1 MNGKDQGLHIDCSNN
16 TQQRRRVSGGGS
28 SNLSCEHGTETGLE
42 STEDQDQRAI
52 AATRLAFRYRQ
63 KVTFCE
69 LMAIPVM
76 FGETDDAC
84 VQSAPAL
91 PPCSSQWDVMHDALR
106 NWAPEGVRFNLLR
119 QLPWVTQF
127 EHWEPET
134 TRFLLEHALPGGAT
148 LRQELALSAHQ
159 ATHPPASRLGFVLVL
174 ASSERGWPR
183 RYLIRLQADERH
195 RAVLRFVL
203 EADGA
208 RVANLGSVLPASE
221 AITQGVCDWLTLEIE
236 LSGHDTWNL
245 HLDRADADR
254 RWIHLSRAGEP
265 SSLLRVPLRTH
276 LTGSTGLSRIASHMG
291 LLAARQSEVQQ

>member
-1 MNGKDQGLHIDCSNN
+1 MSGKGQGLHVDCSNDA
-16 TQQRRRVSGGGS
+16 QQRRRVSDGSS
-28 SNLSCEHGTETGLE
+28 SNLTCEHGIETGLE
-42 STEDQDQRAI
+42 STENLDQRAI

-63 KVTFCE
+63 KVTFSE

-91 PPCSSQWDVMHDALR
+91 PHCSSQWDVMHDALR

-119 QLPWVTQF
+119 QLPWVAQF

-148 LRQELALSAHQ
+148 FRHELELSARQ
-159 ATHPPASRLGFVLVL
+159 VAHPPASRLGFVLVL

-183 RYLIRLQADERH
+183 RYLIRQHADERL

-208 RVANLGSVLPASE
+208 CVANLGSVLPASE
-221 AITQGVCDWLTLEIE
+221 AIIQGVCDWSTLEVE

-254 RWIHLSRAGEP
+254 RWMHLARAGEP
-265 SSLLRVPLRTH
+265 ASQLRVPLRTH
-276 LTGSTGLSRIASHMG
+276 LIGSTGLSRIASHIG
-291 LLAARQSEVQQ
+291 LLAARQSEVRQ

>member
-1 MNGKDQGLHIDCSNN
+1 MNGKGQGLHIDFSNDI
-16 TQQRRRVSGGGS
+16 QQRRRVSGGGS
-28 SNLSCEHGTETGLE
+28 SNLSCERGTETGLQ
-42 STEDQDQRAI
+42 STEDLDQRAI
-52 AATRLAFRYRQ
+52 TATRLAFRYRQ

-148 LRQELALSAHQ
+148 FRHELELSANQ
-159 ATHPPASRLGFVLVL
+159 VAHPPASRLGFVLVL

-183 RYLIRLQADERH
+183 RYLIRQHADERF
-195 RAVLRFVL
+195 RSVLRFVL

-221 AITQGVCDWLTLEIE
+221 AIIQGVCDWSTLEVE
-236 LSGHDTWNL
+236 LSGHHTWNV

-254 RWIHLSRAGEP
+254 RWMHLARAGEP
-265 SSLLRVPLRTH
+265 ASQLRVPLRTH
-276 LTGSTGLSRIASHMG
+276 LIGSTGLSRITSHIG
-291 LLAARQSEVQQ
+291 LLAARHSEVRQ